1 MRWVKGTGALGL
13 RLSNAWTEINENLGR
28 SFLQAL
34 GVILGVASVLGGL
47 SISDSQRKRSDELFV
62 KLGGFDKLNV
72 QPSPVSKE
80 GTPSALKMANLGLR
94 VEDST
99 SGEALDPKLVTAVST
114 QKMIRARVRSAF
126 ADQERDISGVGRDYF
141 PAEGYQIAQG
151 RLFSNEDFERSAG
164 VVILGS
170 EAKQV
175 FFPNGDALGQT
186 IRVGDVPVVVVG
198 LLKERVFRFRKDQ
211 RQNIFRW
218 RNRIIALPATLV
230 QRRFEGDAYQRL
242 DRVTFKI
249 PEINSL
255 QAFSRNLSAL
265 LRTNHRQQDDFRLD
279 DVAARVKKQRSNGD
293 VYNIIFILSGVLSLL
308 GGGLVNVNI
317 QLASLKDRVREV
329 GIKMAIGA
337 SGREIFK
344 ELMTEA
350 LVLAGLG
357 SLVGV
362 AVGVAF
368 SRIILEILGVPLYM
382 RPSSFG
388 LAIGLACLS
397 GFLFALYP
405 ALKASR
411 LSPMEALRYD

>member
-1 MRWVKGTGALGL
+1 
-13 RLSNAWTEINENLGR
+13 
-28 SFLQAL
+28 
-34 GVILGVASVLGGL
+34 
-47 SISDSQRKRSDELFV
+47 
-62 KLGGFDKLNV
+62 
-72 QPSPVSKE
+72 
-80 GTPSALKMANLGLR
+80 
-94 VEDST
+94 
-99 SGEALDPKLVTAVST
+99 
-114 QKMIRARVRSAF
+114 
-126 ADQERDISGVGRDYF
+126 
-141 PAEGYQIAQG
+141 
-151 RLFSNEDFERSAG
+151 
-164 VVILGS
+164 
-170 EAKQV
+170 
-175 FFPNGDALGQT
+175 
-186 IRVGDVPVVVVG
+186 
-198 LLKERVFRFRKDQ
+198 
-211 RQNIFRW
+211 
-218 RNRIIALPATLV
+218 
-230 QRRFEGDAYQRL
+230 
-242 DRVTFKI
+242 
-249 PEINSL
+249 
-255 QAFSRNLSAL
+255 
-265 LRTNHRQQDDFRLD
+265 LD

>member
-1 MRWVKGTGALGL
+1 MRRAIGTGALGL
-13 RLSNAWTEINENLGR
+13 RLSNSWTEIRENIGR

-94 VEDST
+94 DEDST

-114 QKMIRARVRSAF
+114 QKMIRARVRSPF
-126 ADQERDISGVGRDYF
+126 ADQERDITGVGRDYF
-141 PAEGYQIAQG
+141 PAEGYQIARG
-151 RLFSNEDFERSAG
+151 RLFSHEDLERSAG

-175 FFPNGDALGQT
+175 FFPTGDAIGQT
-186 IRVGDVPVVVVG
+186 IRVGDVPVVVIG

-211 RQNIFRW
+211 RHNIFRW

-230 QRRFEGDAYQRL
+230 QHRFEGDQYQRL

-293 VYNIIFILSGVLSLL
+293 VYNIIFMLSGVLSLL

-317 QLASLKDRVREV
+317 QLASLKERVREV

-344 ELMTEA
+344 EFMTEA
-350 LVLAGLG
+350 LVLSGLG
-357 SLVGV
+357 ALVGV

-382 RPSSFG
+382 RASSFG
-388 LAIGLACLS
+388 LAVGLACLS

-405 ALKASR
+405 AFKASR

>member
-1 MRWVKGTGALGL
+1 MRRGNGTGALGL
-13 RLSNAWTEINENLGR
+13 RVSNAWIEIRENPGR

-80 GTPSALKMANLGLR
+80 GTPSALKNANLGLR
-94 VEDST
+94 FEDAT
-99 SGEALDPKLVTAVST
+99 SGEALDPRLVTSVST
-114 QKMIRARVRSAF
+114 QKLIRARVRSAF
-126 ADQERDISGVGRDYF
+126 ADQDRQISGVGRDFF
-141 PAEGYQIAQG
+141 PGEGYQIAQG
-151 RLFSNEDFERSAG
+151 RLFSNADLESSAG
-164 VVILGS
+164 VAILGS
-170 EAKQV
+170 EATQV

-186 IRVGDVPVVVVG
+186 IRVGDVPVVVIG

-211 RQNIFRW
+211 RRNIFWW
-218 RNRIIALPATLV
+218 RNRIVALPATLV
-230 QRRFEGDAYQRL
+230 QRRFEGDQYQRL

-249 PEINSL
+249 PEVNSL
-255 QAFSRNLSAL
+255 QMFSRSLSDL

-293 VYNIIFILSGVLSLL
+293 VYDIIFVLSGVLSLL

-317 QLASLKDRVREV
+317 QLASLKERVREV

-344 ELMTEA
+344 EFMTEA

-357 SLVGV
+357 ALVGV

-405 ALKASR
+405 AAKASR

>member
-1 MRWVKGTGALGL
+1 MSALRATGAFGN
-13 RLSNAWTEINENLGR
+13 RLSNAWVEIRENFGR
-28 SFLQAL
+28 SLFQAL

-47 SISDSQRKRSDELFV
+47 SISDSQRKRSDELFIR
-62 KLGGFDKLNV
+62 LGGLDKLSI
-72 QPSPVSKE
+72 QPSPVAKD
-80 GTPSALKMANLGLR
+80 GTPSALQMANLGLR
-94 VEDST
+94 ANDAA
-99 SGEALDPKLVTAVST
+99 SGEELDRKLVTSVST
-114 QKMIRARVRSAF
+114 QKQVRARVRSPF
-126 ADQERDISGVGRDYF
+126 ADQERDITGVGRDYF
-141 PAEGYQIAQG
+141 SGEGYQIAQG
-151 RLFSNEDFERSAG
+151 RSFSAEDLERASP

-170 EAKQV
+170 EASGV
-175 FFPNGDALGQT
+175 FFPSGDAIGQT
-186 IRVGDVPVVVVG
+186 IRIGDVPVKVVG
-198 LLKERVFRFRKDQ
+198 LLKERVFRFRKNQ
-211 RQNIFRW
+211 RYNIFRK

-230 QRRFEGDAYQRL
+230 QRRFEGDRYEKL
-242 DRVTFKI
+242 DRVTFKV
-249 PEINSL
+249 PEMDAL
-255 QAFSRNLSAL
+255 QAFSANLSAL
-265 LRTNHRQQDDFRLD
+265 VRANHRQQEDFRLD
-279 DVAARVKKQRSNGD
+279 DVAARVRRQRSNGD
-293 VYNIIFILSGVLSLL
+293 VYNIIFMLSGVLSLL

-382 RPSSFG
+382 RASSFG

>member
-1 MRWVKGTGALGL
+1 MRLAKGTGALGL
-13 RLSNAWTEINENLGR
+13 RLSNAWTEIRENLGR

-114 QKMIRARVRSAF
+114 QKMIRARVRSPF

-141 PAEGYQIAQG
+141 PAEGYQISQG
-151 RLFSNEDFERSAG
+151 RLFSNEDLERSAG

-186 IRVGDVPVVVVG
+186 VRVGDVPVVVIG

-218 RNRIIALPATLV
+218 RNRCIALPATLV

-293 VYNIIFILSGVLSLL
+293 VYNIIFMLSGVLSLL

-317 QLASLKDRVREV
+317 QLASLKERVREV

-344 ELMTEA
+344 EFMTEA
-350 LVLAGLG
+350 LVLSGLG
-357 SLVGV
+357 ALVGV

-405 ALKASR
+405 AVKASR